1 MIKESDKNKLYII
14 TLTIDVF
21 IIYTLLRYN
30 LSLNDIIWCMTVL
43 MSHILF
49 IYALKTNYTNLVQ
62 FLHILIFILP
72 LFTIFTQNIL
82 TKIITCLLLFVIQL
96 LWIKEQRCI
105 LNEEDYVFG
114 YGNIINYYTLILTII
129 IAIQIGYKLK

>member
-21 IIYTLLRYN
+21 IIYTLLRYK
-30 LSLNDIIWCMTVL
+30 LSLNDIIWCITVL
-43 MSHILF
+43 ISHILF
-49 IYALKTNYTNLVQ
+49 IYALKTTYTNLVN

-82 TKIITCLLLFVIQL
+82 IKIITCLLLFVIQI

-114 YGNIINYYTLILTII
+114 YGNILNYYTLILTII